1 MVLVADKKS
10 SACCFYLVIGHM
22 RGGAKTK
29 TKRSDDDVLAD
40 LLGASTSG
48 LGQRS
53 GLTRRSRRGR
63 KLTTATRYSPP
74 QHTARRK
81 TPSKTGTKKT
91 ATKKAAKKTAR
102 KTATKKAAASKFG
115 VSDSRRKKLMKT
127 AVATKDYSKPLAS
140 RDQDDLA
147 SMLKSWGL

>member
-1 MVLVADKKS
+1 MPGNPKILGMKS
-10 SACCFYLVIGHM
+10 K

-29 TKRSDDDVLAD
+29 TKRSEDDALAD
-40 LLGASTSG
+40 LFGASTSG
-48 LGQRS
+48 LGQSS

-74 QHTARRK
+74 KHTARKKSPTKR
-81 TPSKTGTKKT
+81 GTKKA

-102 KTATKKAAASKFG
+102 KTASKFG
-115 VSDSRRKKLMKT
+115 VSEARRRKLMKS

-140 RDQDDLA
+140 AEQDDLS
-147 SMLKSWGL
+147 SMLKNWGL